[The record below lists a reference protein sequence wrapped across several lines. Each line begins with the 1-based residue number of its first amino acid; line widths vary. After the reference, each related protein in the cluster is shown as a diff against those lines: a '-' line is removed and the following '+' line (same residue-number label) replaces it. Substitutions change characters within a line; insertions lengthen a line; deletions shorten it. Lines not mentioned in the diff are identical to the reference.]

1 VSNYRELV
9 WLTRAIFL
17 WIGNQRE
24 RPGFV
29 RTLYQLIGQGTQIF
43 PLAVLPIEPLRGLM
57 NFPHLVE
64 PLYLAKSRA
73 EYPRAEHLGESI
85 PADPDSLGA
94 GPLV

>member
-1 VSNYRELV
+1 V
-9 WLTRAIFL
+9 TRAICL
-17 WIGNQRE
+17 WIGRQRE
-24 RPGFV
+24 KPGFV
-29 RTLYQLIGQGTQIF
+29 RTLYQLIGQGTQVF
-43 PLAVLPIEPLRGLM
+43 PLAVLRTEPLRGLM

-85 PADPDSLGA
+85 PANPDSLGA